1 MNSSRPSRARSWTR
15 LLIPPAVAALVSLSV
30 LAGYARESL
39 WTDMSH
45 GAGTVRRI
53 ELALAGRPAIGFGH
67 SDDGSSSAS
76 EDPLENY
83 KTAISLLKK
92 SYYEGPI
99 EPKKTRQLT
108 YDAIRGMLD
117 TLKDQFTSFLDPDDW
132 SQMQVTTR
140 GELEG
145 IGALLEASGPDVKV
159 VEPIEGSPA
168 EKIGIKPDDVISRVD
183 GKSVIGKS
191 INDVVRL
198 IKGPKGTLVRVGII
212 RGKTA
217 MEFTIKRALVE
228 PPVVKYWME
237 DAQGKI
243 GHIVLK
249 EFNEKS
255 IEQLNHAFDDL
266 DRQGMKALVFDLRY
280 NPGGLLNVA
289 IDVASVFI
297 PADQSPNLDNAVVFV
312 KEGTGNEQALRLKP
326 PDRSY
331 PHVPLVVLINDN
343 SASASEIVSG
353 AIKDYGVG
361 TVMGQRTFGK
371 GLVQTLFPLDDHS
384 ALRLTTAKYFT
395 PKHTDINRKKD
406 SDGDP
411 IPHSGGIVPDIPIV
425 QNEKWKAQQFSD
437 KVDDTQLQKAL
448 EFLRDRLKGMTVAQA
463 TQSVESVH

>member
-1 MNSSRPSRARSWTR
+1 VP
-15 LLIPPAVAALVSLSV
+15 LAVVALVSVSV
-30 LAGYARESL
+30 IGGYARQSL
-39 WTDMSH
+39 MH
-45 GAGTVRRI
+45 GGANPPSAAPTRHV
-53 ELALAGRPAIGFGH
+53 ALAGNSATHGFGA
-67 SDDGSSSAS
+67 SDDAGSSVAD
-76 EDPLENY
+76 DPLENY
-83 KTAISLLKK
+83 KAAISLLKK
-92 SYYEGPI
+92 SYYDGPI
-99 EPKKTRQLT
+99 QPKKTRQLT

-145 IGALLEASGPDVKV
+145 IGAILEKDGPDVRV
-159 VEPIEGSPA
+159 VEPIEDSPA
-168 EKIGIKPDDVISRVD
+168 EKIGVKPDDVIVRVD
-183 GKSVIGKS
+183 GKSVLGKD
-191 INDVVRL
+191 INDVVRV
-198 IKGPKGTLVRVGII
+198 IKGPKGTTVRIGVL

-217 MEFTIKRALVE
+217 IEFTIRRARVE
-228 PPVVKYWME
+228 PRVVKYWME
-237 DAQGKI
+237 DSQNKI
-243 GHIVLK
+243 GHILLK

-266 DRQGMKALVFDLRY
+266 QHQGMKALVFDLRY

-297 PADQSPNLDNAVVFV
+297 PADDNASLDNAVVYV

-331 PHVPLVVLINDN
+331 PHLPLVVLTNDN

-353 AIKDYGVG
+353 AIKDYNVG

-406 SDGDP
+406 AEGDP
-411 IPHSGGIVPDIPIV
+411 IPNSGGIVPDIPVV
-425 QNEKWKAQQFSD
+425 QSEKWKRQQFSD

-463 TQSVESVH
+463 TQSVEAVR